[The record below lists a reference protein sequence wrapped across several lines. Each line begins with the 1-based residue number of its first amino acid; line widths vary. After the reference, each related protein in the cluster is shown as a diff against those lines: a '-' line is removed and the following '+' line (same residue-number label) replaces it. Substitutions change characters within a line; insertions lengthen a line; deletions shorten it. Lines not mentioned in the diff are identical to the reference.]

1 MLRELG
7 EAADGAGNVV
17 NRRVKL
23 MRNLAALLALPL
35 SADYAPLTVSPE
47 QQKQQT
53 LQALL
58 TSVRTAGEEL
68 PADWIGPSDLVLPS
82 PDSSI
87 HEVREVLGD
96 EGLIPG

>member
-1 MLRELG
+1 MIVRISGEGQFEVPDGHVDELNRLDEG
-7 EAADGAGNVV
+7 LTKSVDSGDEAEFKDA
-17 NRRVKL
+17 L
-23 MRNLAALLALPL
+23 EALLG
-35 SADYAPLTVSPE
+35 
-47 QQKQQT
+47 
-53 LQALL
+53 
-58 TSVRTAGEEL
+58 SVRTAGEEL

>member
-1 MLRELG
+1 MIVRISGEGQFDVPDPHVEELNRLDDDLTK
-7 EAADGAGNVV
+7 AVDAGDEGQF
-17 NRRVKL
+17 KT
-23 MRNLAALLALPL
+23 AL
-35 SADYAPLTVSPE
+35 E
-47 QQKQQT
+47 
-53 LQALL
+53 ALL

-82 PDSSI
+82 PDATI

>member
-1 MLRELG
+1 MIVRISGEGQFEMPDGHLEELNRLDG
-7 EAADGAGNVV
+7 DLTKAVDAGDEAQF
-17 NRRVKL
+17 K
-23 MRNLAALLALPL
+23 AALETLLA
-35 SADYAPLTVSPE
+35 
-47 QQKQQT
+47 
-53 LQALL
+53 
-58 TSVRTAGEEL
+58 SVRTAGEEL

>member
-1 MLRELG
+1 MIVRISGEGQFEVPEDHVGELNRLDDDLTK
-7 EAADGAGNVV
+7 AVDAGDEVQFTSA
-17 NRRVKL
+17 L
-23 MRNLAALLALPL
+23 EALLA
-35 SADYAPLTVSPE
+35 
-47 QQKQQT
+47 
-53 LQALL
+53 
-58 TSVRTAGEEL
+58 SVRTAGQEL